1 MVCQCRRRW
10 NLPSLD
16 VITRRFEAYI
26 LGFPTVNLSGHVY
39 MRGVLVCINVFVKR
53 YIRFIKVIVLIETVS
68 LKISPRLMVQATW
81 HPDIKS
87 NSWRYYVEERTIG
100 RLIEYK
106 HPSKTMLSL
115 TLYAT
120 LVGYLQH
127 AAAPLSPELLIL
139 FEIGNTRPNESLS
152 GNEVLKADLIASFDC
167 RITGTA

>member
-26 LGFPTVNLSGHVY
+26 LGFPAVNLSGHVY

-106 HPSKTMLSL
+106 HPSKRGDCQHPHMQSFWYMTIIPYVHNALVDFVCHTGRISTTRRRSTLS
-115 TLYAT
+115 
-120 LVGYLQH
+120 
-127 AAAPLSPELLIL
+127 
-139 FEIGNTRPNESLS
+139 
-152 GNEVLKADLIASFDC
+152 
-167 RITGTA
+167 